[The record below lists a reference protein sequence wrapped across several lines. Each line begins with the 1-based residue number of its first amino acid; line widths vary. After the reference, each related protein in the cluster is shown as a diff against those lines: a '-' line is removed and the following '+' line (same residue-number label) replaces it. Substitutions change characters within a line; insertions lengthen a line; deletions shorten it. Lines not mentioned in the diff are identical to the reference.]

1 MVKKKKKI
9 WNVWIDSAK
18 VHADDVRVAGPNKDA
33 NAKLILA
40 APELLEAAQ
49 AVLGEFMNDDNW
61 ACLGS
66 GECTNPAG
74 AVSKKNGG
82 MTCQECVVERLRELL
97 RPAVEKAV
105 GR

>member
-1 MVKKKKKI
+1 MAKKKAT
-9 WNVWIDSAK
+9 WNVWIDSASSK
-18 VHADDVRVAGPNKDA
+18 KADVRVCGPNKDA

-40 APELLEAAQ
+40 APDLLEAAQ

-66 GECTNPAG
+66 GECTNAAG
-74 AVSKKNGG
+74 KLSGNQGG

-97 RPAVEKAV
+97 RPAVEKAT
-105 GR
+105 GK